1 MLCTWL
7 KWRRLNNE
15 TPNSTELLKKQF
27 WHPGFSFLKFKEKI
41 YQIRKE
47 VMLFLRNCD
56 QSTVFLCGWMVL
68 KKKKKLMTFKWRWKI
83 ASFYFWITLQDCLDK
98 EYNFHMICII
108 INLILSAR
116 RGMKPTSASTFLLL
130 TCWWRLRIPLLRI
143 MNGANA
149 ALLSVFFRNWI
160 EKHFTYSILLFFL
173 NVPYYVLYPKIIVNN
188 WGGTSAL
195 LNCTLNARKIQTKCS
210 IERFPL
216 KEKWNNEWNI
226 QKEIQF
232 QI

>member
-7 KWRRLNNE
+7 KWRRLKNE

-56 QSTVFLCGWMVL
+56 QSTVFFCGWMVL
-68 KKKKKLMTFKWRWKI
+68 KKKKKKLMTFKWRWKI

-108 INLILSAR
+108 INLIVSAR

-130 TCWWRLRIPLLRI
+130 TCWWRLRIPLLKNYERSWCRLI
-143 MNGANA
+143 VCFFPKLNRKKFH
-149 ALLSVFFRNWI
+149 LLD
-160 EKHFTYSILLFFL
+160 
-173 NVPYYVLYPKIIVNN
+173 IIIF
-188 WGGTSAL
+188 S
-195 LNCTLNARKIQTKCS
+195 
-210 IERFPL
+210 
-216 KEKWNNEWNI
+216 
-226 QKEIQF
+226 
-232 QI
+232 